1 MRKQVFAKVLTDFS
15 IHGKLAPVSIT
26 WPDGR
31 VLQVYCNT
39 IKKAGDSYLIP
50 LVINQAARAAADHPS
65 GRFVLATIAHLRH
78 LVN

>member
-31 VLQVYCNT
+31 VLQVDR
-39 IKKAGDSYLIP
+39 ILDI
-50 LVINQAARAAADHPS
+50 
-65 GRFVLATIAHLRH
+65 RFAPR
-78 LVN
+78 